1 MAQVRNV
8 VPDAPAPSCLSSL
21 AAHVGRHIAVFTPRD
36 SRPLCMAA
44 ARSRE
49 ACQSAHMD
57 STAASDHERFRAGQS
72 RTVLTGLGPL
82 DLVMAYTD
90 VGTGE
95 PVVLLHGIPTWS
107 YLFHD
112 VIPLLEP
119 HCRVVAPD
127 FLGHG
132 YSDRRDRFDRS
143 LVAQTAA
150 VLALLDELG
159 IDQATFIGHDTG
171 GGVAL
176 ILGVEHPDRVERLV
190 LTNVVAYDSWPIDD
204 MIALSDPRWAE
215 KSRRMWRTSSPLAL
229 PTESTT
235 PSGSPTP
242 SGRHRRPLQRPRGAN
257 QPDPKRERLEHQPH
271 DGARRP
277 PRADPGPHALGL
289 GRPRP
294 LAAHLGR
301 RTALARDP
309 GGARFSTSKRHTG
322 SPRTH
327 RTNSPTRSSS
337 SCAAPRAP
345 AAEAQTLPVPSGFER
360 MPSASRASRVATR
373 AALFAGS

>member
-1 MAQVRNV
+1 
-8 VPDAPAPSCLSSL
+8 
-21 AAHVGRHIAVFTPRD
+21 
-36 SRPLCMAA
+36 MAA

-49 ACQSAHMD
+49 ACQSAHVD

-176 ILGVEHPDRVERLV
+176 ILGVEHPDRVQRLV

-215 KSRRMWRTSSPLAL
+215 KTPAEVADFVASGLAD
-229 PTESTT
+229 
-235 PSGSPTP
+235 GI
-242 SGRHRRPLQRPRGAN
+242 HNA
-257 QPDPKRERLEHQPH
+257 ERLTDAFRAGIVAPYSDREGQISLIRNASALNTNHTMALVDRHEKIQAPTLLAWGVHDPWQPIS
-271 DGARRP
+271 DGERLSQEIPDACLQHLEASHWVP
-277 PRADPGPHALGL
+277 QDTPDE
-289 GRPRP
+289 
-294 LAAHLGR
+294 LANAIIEFLR
-301 RTALARDP
+301 
-309 GGARFSTSKRHTG
+309 ST
-322 SPRTH
+322 
-327 RTNSPTRSSS
+327 
-337 SCAAPRAP
+337 
-345 AAEAQTLPVPSGFER
+345 
-360 MPSASRASRVATR
+360 
-373 AALFAGS
+373 